1 MMRFLLIASMAFL
14 AFPAHA
20 EKVTS
25 APAAILR
32 GLDKVDGSL
41 TDIELN
47 VGQSAIYGRLEIR
60 LTDCRYPEGNPSG
73 NAYAYLDITDLGSGN
88 EIFSGWMIATA
99 PALNALDHQRYDVWA
114 LRCKTE

>member
-1 MMRFLLIASMAFL
+1 MKRFLLILALITPAFQ
-14 AFPAHA
+14 ANA

-25 APAAILR
+25 ASAAILR

-41 TDIELN
+41 TDITLN

-60 LTDCRYPEGNPSG
+60 LADCRYPKGNPSG
-73 NAYAYLDITDLGSGN
+73 NAYAYLDITDLGTKN
-88 EIFSGWMIATA
+88 AIFSGWMIASA

-114 LRCKTE
+114 LRCKTD